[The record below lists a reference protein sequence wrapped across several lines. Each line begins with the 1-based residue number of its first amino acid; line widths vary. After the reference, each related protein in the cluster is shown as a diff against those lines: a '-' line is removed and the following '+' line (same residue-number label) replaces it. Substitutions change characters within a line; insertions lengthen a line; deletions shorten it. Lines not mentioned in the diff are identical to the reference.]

1 VRWAAYLLALQGLSD
16 AFRDSCYLS
25 EFVRFAEEAVF
36 REMRLE
42 KRHAAFSSIC
52 LRSSPTDKL
61 TMNVAD
67 V

>member
-1 VRWAAYLLALQGLSD
+1 M
-16 AFRDSCYLS
+16 S

-36 REMRLE
+36 RQMRLE

-52 LRSSPTDKL
+52 LRPSPTNKL
-61 TMNVAD
+61 TMNVAE